1 MGLKYLVIIAIC
13 SVHNAFCFTKID
25 YDRMSD
31 TSTFS
36 CLDELNFSFFSP
48 PLHEEEMEKKYLYLK
63 DFKENF
69 ESNSFSY
76 RPFLSVISNSP
87 LTNQISHLKNPNIS
101 SLAEKN
107 LRFFKNNPDY
117 TKYWKF
123 TFCEEIN
130 NLSQILLEK
139 GRHISLSDV
148 TPSFRFN
155 EYIFSWTDFESLKDE
170 EEQNSLFPYSL
181 LDAIKKN
188 NFEIFFQQKE
198 IPDDELHAVYLET
211 LHQSLQPQI
220 SKASPMSFTDLATY
234 FLIGG
239 VICLF
244 ISKYSNIQNTSLV
257 ENKKI
262 TRSGVGTSSRRFNKF
277 K

>member
-13 SVHNAFCFTKID
+13 SVHDAFGFSEID
-25 YDRMSD
+25 YDRMCNAR
-31 TSTFS
+31 TSS
-36 CLDELNFSFFSP
+36 YLDESIFSSFNL
-48 PLHEEEMEKKYLYLK
+48 PLFEEETDKKYSYLK
-63 DFKENF
+63 DFKEKF

-76 RPFLSVISNSP
+76 RPFVNVISSSP
-87 LTNQISHLKNPNIS
+87 LTNQLTLIKKTNVCSLKEQNF
-101 SLAEKN
+101 
-107 LRFFKNNPDY
+107 RFFKNNPDY

-155 EYIFSWTDFESLKDE
+155 EYIFSWTDFESLQDE

-244 ISKYSNIQNTSLV
+244 ISKYSNNQNTSLV
-257 ENKKI
+257 ENQKI
-262 TRSGVGTSSRRFNKF
+262 TRKRPRLPSRRFNRD
-277 K
+277 